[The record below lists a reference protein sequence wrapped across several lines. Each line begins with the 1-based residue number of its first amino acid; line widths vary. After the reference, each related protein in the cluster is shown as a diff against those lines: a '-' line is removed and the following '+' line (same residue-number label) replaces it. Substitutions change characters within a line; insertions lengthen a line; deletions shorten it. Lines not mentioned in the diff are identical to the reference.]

1 MIGWIVLIIIC
12 IVGLFYFLSLQ
23 KRQLR
28 IKNLENKI
36 KDLET
41 DTIRV
46 QEEWNIAQKNAEFF
60 RNQLIEKAVELDE
73 KNKELNQLNLE
84 VANKKHSMYQEILN
98 EQAIADQKIEQI
110 NQSIDDT
117 RRQEEKIKAELED
130 FRLRRQALNRVLLEE
145 EKKRAEKEPHSIWL
159 SEEAKQDID
168 YLFSI
173 LPNLSNQE
181 ILLKLV
187 WTTYIQKPLNDMLHR
202 ICGSS
207 TPRNVVYMIKNL
219 ENQKIYIGK
228 TTDYMERMKQHVKSS
243 LSIGT
248 ISHQKVHDALFKN
261 WDKFYFDIIESDV
274 KNLNEREKYY
284 IQMFESDVYGYNMKG

>member
-1 MIGWIVLIIIC
+1 MIGWIVLIIVC
-12 IVGLFYFLSLQ
+12 IIGLFYFLSLQ

-36 KDLET
+36 KNLEA

-46 QEEWNIAQKNAEFF
+46 QEEWDIAQKNAEFF

-73 KNKELNQLNLE
+73 KNKELNQLNLK
-84 VANKKHSMYQEILN
+84 VTNKKHSMYQEILN

-130 FRLRRQALNRVLLEE
+130 FKLRRQALNRVLLEE
-145 EKKRAEKEPHSIWL
+145 EKKHAEKEPHSIWL

-284 IQMFESDVYGYNMKG
+284 IQMFESDIYGYNMKG